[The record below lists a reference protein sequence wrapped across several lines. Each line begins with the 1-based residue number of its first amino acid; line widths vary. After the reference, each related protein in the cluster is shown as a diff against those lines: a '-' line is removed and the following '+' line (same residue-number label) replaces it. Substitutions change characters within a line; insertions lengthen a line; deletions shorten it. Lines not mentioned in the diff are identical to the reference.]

1 MEPAMKPQL
10 KRITAVLPVEA
21 IEPCLPFWEAVGL
34 VRTVEVPHGDR
45 LGFVILAGH
54 GLEVMLQSHASIAD
68 DVPAQAEEA
77 RAAKAYLF
85 IEVAD
90 IDAIERALAAF
101 PVLLPRRTT
110 FYGATEVG
118 YREPGGHAVTFAQF
132 SGSDPDPA

>member
-1 MEPAMKPQL
+1 MKPQL

-21 IEPCLPFWEAVGL
+21 IEPCLPFWEAVGM

-54 GLEVMLQSHASIAD
+54 GLEVMLQTFDSIAG

-77 RAAKAYLF
+77 RSAKAYLF
-85 IEVAD
+85 VEVAD
-90 IDAIERALAAF
+90 IDAVERSLADF
-101 PVLLPRRTT
+101 SVLLPRRTT

-132 SGSDPDPA
+132 SGGDTGAA

>member
-1 MEPAMKPQL
+1 MKPHL
-10 KRITAVLPVEA
+10 KRITAVLPVAA
-21 IEPCLPFWEAVGL
+21 IEPCLPFWEAVGM

-54 GLEVMLQSHASIAD
+54 GLELMLQTYDSIAD

-77 RAAKAYLF
+77 RSARAYLF
-85 IEVAD
+85 VEVTD
-90 IDAIERALAAF
+90 IDAVERALASF
-101 PVLLPRRTT
+101 TTILPRRTT

-132 SGSDPDPA
+132 SGGDPDPA